1 MLLAQEL
8 HPELDQCILTLLKAK
23 KIEVIGYCKKKKTL
37 KIILPSIKGFD
48 EQSPGCYF

>member
-23 KIEVIGYCKKKKTL
+23 KIEVIGYCKKKK
-37 KIILPSIKGFD
+37 KPEDYPPI
-48 EQSPGCYF
+48 Y